1 MNLFGSKKQKQPQ
14 QSIENNHVSEKLYE
28 RRIKITAC
36 DQINPD
42 GSNRQ
47 DILWQI
53 AEKVRPYD
61 DTFNISIEEFNAD
74 GQKGYYIKTGDK
86 IIGQAEAKAAV
97 WLAQYSQRIT
107 GISDFKVTGGEKRV
121 INDHTKEIHNEFTPY
136 TATIIITVKQKD

>member
-1 MNLFGSKKQKQPQ
+1 MTLFGFGKKKQPQ
-14 QSIENNHVSEKLYE
+14 QSIDNNQASEKLYE
-28 RRIKITAC
+28 RKIRITAC

-42 GSNRQ
+42 GSRRQ

-61 DTFNISIEEFNAD
+61 GNFDLSIEEFNAD
-74 GQKGYYIKTGDK
+74 GQKGYYIKAGDK
-86 IIGQAEAKAAV
+86 IIGQAEAKAAA

-121 INDHTKEIHNEFTPY
+121 INDNTKEIHNQFTPY
-136 TATIIITVKQKD
+136 TATIIIAVKQKD